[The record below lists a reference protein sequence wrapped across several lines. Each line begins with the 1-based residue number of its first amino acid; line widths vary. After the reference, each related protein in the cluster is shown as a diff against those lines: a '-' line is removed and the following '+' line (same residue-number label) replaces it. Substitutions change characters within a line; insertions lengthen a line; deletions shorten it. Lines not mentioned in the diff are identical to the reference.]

1 MNENENQLLVRD
13 IQDKF
18 LWTIWIRYLIVA
30 LGYFLFLLSYFN
42 LSGVKFGFGLVS
54 FVLAYN
60 LAAHVCFALLK
71 RVRLWQI
78 IFLRSVFQGLDIF
91 CVTFLIYIT
100 GWMESPYWFLYLVLI
115 ILSGFGVFSPSSAF
129 FVFLIALF
137 SSLLYLGLMLSAYN
151 GLLPLYGTTFSF
163 TPQQLLISIIN
174 KAVFT
179 TVTFF
184 LFASTVYYFSKL
196 LSQHRNELLSKN
208 RQLLAAMNE
217 LKEVDRIKDEFVS
230 TASHELRTPLAVIR
244 ENASLLND
252 GVVGEVNDRQ
262 KKLLVTSLANVDRLA
277 KILDNLLDIAKIESR
292 SIELKHRRTDIG
304 ALALKAIELLK
315 DLANKKN
322 IMVESR
328 LDSAA
333 TTWAD
338 PDQVLRVFINLID
351 NAVKYTEANG
361 RIKVT
366 VEPNDGE
373 IRAVVEDTGIGI
385 APEDQGMLF
394 ERFVRLRG
402 GAAIA
407 RGSGLGLSICK
418 AIVEMHKG
426 RIWVES
432 RLGQGSRFIFVI
444 PRIETSE

>member
-1 MNENENQLLVRD
+1 MSENENQLLVRD
-13 IQDKF
+13 IKDKF
-18 LWTIWIRYLIVA
+18 LWTIWIRYLIA
-30 LGYFLFLLSYFN
+30 GLGLALFLLSYFN
-42 LSGVKFGFGLVS
+42 LTGVKFGVGLVS

-60 LAAHVCFALLK
+60 VAAHIGFTLFK
-71 RVRLWQI
+71 RTSLWQV
-78 IFLRSVFQGLDIF
+78 IFLRSFFQVIDIF

-137 SSLLYLGLMLSAYN
+137 SSLLYLGLMLSAYY
-151 GLLPLYGTTFSF
+151 GLLPLYGATFSF
-163 TPQQLLISIIN
+163 TPQQLLVSIIN

-184 LFASTVYYFSKL
+184 LFAATVYYFSKL
-196 LSQHRNELLSKN
+196 LSQHRGELLKKN
-208 RQLLAAMNE
+208 QQLLAAMNE
-217 LKEVDRIKDEFVS
+217 LKAVDRIKDEFVS

-244 ENASLLND
+244 ENASLMND
-252 GVVGEVNDRQ
+252 GVVGGVNDRQ
-262 KKLLVTSLANVDRLA
+262 KELLGTSLANVDRLA
-277 KILDNLLDIAKIESR
+277 QILDNLLDIAKIESR

-304 ALALKAIELLK
+304 ALALKAIELLRE
-315 DLANKKN
+315 LANKKN
-322 IMVESR
+322 ILIESH
-328 LDSAA
+328 LASGGL
-333 TTWAD
+333 TWAD

-351 NAVKYTEANG
+351 NAVKYTEAGG
-361 RIKVT
+361 RIRVT

-373 IRAVVEDTGIGI
+373 IRASVEDTGIGI
-385 APEDQGMLF
+385 AKDDQAMLF

-402 GAAIA
+402 GAAVA

-426 RIWVES
+426 RMWVES
-432 RLGQGSRFIFVI
+432 EPGRGSRFSFVI
-444 PRIETSE
+444 PRIETGE